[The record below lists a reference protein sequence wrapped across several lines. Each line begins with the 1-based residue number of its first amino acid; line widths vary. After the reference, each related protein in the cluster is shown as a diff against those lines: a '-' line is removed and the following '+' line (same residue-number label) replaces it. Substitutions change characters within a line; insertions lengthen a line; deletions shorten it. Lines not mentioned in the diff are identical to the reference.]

1 MNKTII
7 VLFILFT
14 VPTLA
19 FVVLKK
25 NNLHKVNS
33 NSNNN
38 TQNQNVD
45 SKTTYD
51 FVYPKK
57 VTQTREIIWKFVS
70 NDVVSIYN
78 RRDGI
83 VQDIL
88 VDIWDEVKVWQVLA
102 YLFDVWVPGQAG
114 ANINEKS
121 EVLKAKQIE
130 LQNTIN
136 IKEQK
141 INELNQKIAEQYTL
155 LELAW
160 KNKDV
165 KVNQIKNLLDNTYL
179 IEDNSILLKKQA
191 VEVEQKTLE
200 LLEKNLEDAISS
212 KESKLKD
219 LENKKKQIFDNSLV
233 VIDKS
238 FDEIIKLV
246 YLWQNRVFLNN
257 TFLNNND
264 ISIYL
269 SAKNNNIRNTFLQK
283 IQDFYAFKN
292 NSWDIEALF
301 NKLEEIYSI
310 VPSVIDNTLISSD
323 ISQSMLDSFKNSI
336 FSANNSLIKQR
347 WDFENIIN
355 NYETTTR
362 TETEKINSI
371 QNNISKQK
379 EVIILKQKELE
390 LSLNSQNKT
399 NINLENELEKIQTSE
414 STNIETIQ
422 ARIAVLE
429 ESLTLLKAQESKN
442 IDDIQNAINIA
453 KSVLNTQYTVSG
465 NNTILSP
472 FDWVISKRNIN
483 VWDMIS
489 SSMLA
494 FEMVWVSTSL
504 SKKADRE
511 VIFNI
516 PQELKNDIINWM
528 EITFVWVND
537 SSATYSWSIWRISP
551 QVDSSNNTIQVQAKV
566 NDDVSLAHNSN
577 IRVFLKHDKNYLSVP
592 FKSIYNKDWQKVVY
606 FLRESGNLWYRYIN
620 IINEIW
626 EMVDVEWENLNENY
640 KIITTPLFFE

>member
-1 MNKTII
+1 MKKTIM

-33 NSNNN
+33 NSNN
-38 TQNQNVD
+38 TQNQNVN

-51 FVYPKK
+51 FVHPKK

-78 RRDGI
+78 RRDAI

-88 VDIWDEVKVWQVLA
+88 VDIWDKVKAWQILA
-102 YLFDVWVPGQAG
+102 NLFDVWVPGQAG

-121 EVLKAKQIE
+121 EVLKAKQID
-130 LQNTIN
+130 LQNTLN
-136 IKEQK
+136 VSEQK
-141 INELNQKIAEQYTL
+141 INELNERIKEQYTL
-155 LELAW
+155 LLLAW

-165 KVNQIKNLLDNTYL
+165 KVNQIKNLLNNTYL

-191 VEVEQKTLE
+191 VEVEQKSLE
-200 LLEKNLEDAISS
+200 LLEKNLEDALSS

-238 FDEIIKLV
+238 FDEIMRLI
-246 YLWQNRVFLNN
+246 YLWQDRNYSQNDIIN
-257 TFLNNND
+257 END
-264 ISIYL
+264 ISVYL
-269 SAKNNNIRNTFLQK
+269 SAKNSNIRNIFLQK
-283 IQDFYAFKN
+283 IQEFYILKKDF
-292 NSWDIEALF
+292 WDIEELF
-301 NKLEEIYSI
+301 NKLEEIYSLA
-310 VPSVIDNTLISSD
+310 PSVIDNTILGSNV
-323 ISQSMLDSFKNSI
+323 SQSLLDSFKSSL
-336 FSANNSLIKQR
+336 FPANNSLIKQR
-347 WDFENIIN
+347 WDFENIMSS
-355 NYETTTR
+355 YETTSK
-362 TETEKINSI
+362 TETEKINAL

-379 EVIILKQKELE
+379 EVIILRQKELE

-399 NINLENELEKIQTSE
+399 NVNLENELEKIQTSE
-414 STNIETIQ
+414 WTNIETIE
-422 ARIAVLE
+422 ARISVLKE
-429 ESLTLLKAQESKN
+429 NLSLLKAQESKN
-442 IDDIQNAINIA
+442 IDDTQNAINIA

-465 NNTILSP
+465 NNKILSP
-472 FDWVISKRNIN
+472 FDWVISNRNIN

-504 SKKADRE
+504 SKKANRE
-511 VIFNI
+511 AVFSI
-516 PQELKNDIINWM
+516 PQELKDTVFDGM

-537 SSATYSWSIWRISP
+537 SNTTYSWSIWRISP
-551 QVDSSNNTIQVQAKV
+551 QVNGSNNTIQVQAKV
-566 NDDVSLAHNSN
+566 DDINLPHNSN
-577 IRVFLKHDKNYLSVP
+577 IRVFLSHDKNHLRIP
-592 FKSIYNKDWQKVVY
+592 FKSVYNKDWRKVVY
-606 FLRESGNLWYRYIN
+606 FLKESGNLWYRYVN

-626 EMVDVEWENLNENY
+626 EMVDVEWENLDETY
-640 KIITTPLFFE
+640 QIVTTPLFFE